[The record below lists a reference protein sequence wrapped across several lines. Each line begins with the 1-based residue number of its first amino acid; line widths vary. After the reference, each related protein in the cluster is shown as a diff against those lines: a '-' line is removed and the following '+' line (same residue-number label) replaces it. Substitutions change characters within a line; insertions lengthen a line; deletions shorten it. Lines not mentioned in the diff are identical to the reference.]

1 MDFGQEICVAGLG
14 GGADVV
20 QWEEEAIELQD
31 PEESSLVFIKFLFKF
46 SCHPGG
52 QKGSSLSES

>member
-20 QWEEEAIELQD
+20 QWEEEAIEQD
-31 PEESSLVFIKFLFKF
+31 QGQGTVRPR
-46 SCHPGG
+46 SCC
-52 QKGSSLSES
+52 LLW